1 MKKEIFKSL
10 AALSIASCTLLLGAC
25 KDEEEPEVE
34 SPIICSL
41 PNGTLRWTIDGVE
54 RCANA
59 SLFGDFGT
67 FLTVNGISIEGQ
79 TLTLELDSLSVGS
92 HELSADSNFMLYTD
106 GLAVAWEATNEQP
119 GTINITSHN
128 ESTNRLEATFQI
140 NLVNPLN
147 NATKSITNGQLAITY
162 TE

>member
-1 MKKEIFKSL
+1 M
-10 AALSIASCTLLLGAC
+10 SIAFVGTSVLLGSC

-34 SPIICSL
+34 SPIVCSL

-59 SLFGDFGT
+59 SLFGDYGM
-67 FLTVNGISIEGQ
+67 FLTVNGIAIEGQ
-79 TLTLELDSLSVGS
+79 TLTLELDSLSVGT
-92 HELSADSNFMLYTD
+92 HELSYDSNFMLYTD

-128 ESTNRLEATFQI
+128 EATNRLEATFQI
-140 NLVNPLN
+140 NLVNPIN
-147 NATKSITNGQLAITY
+147 SAVKTITNGQLIINY